1 MTDTALVVLFS
12 LFRDIAKVDQTM
24 EEIRDQME
32 LANEISDVISQ
43 PVGFGVE
50 MDDVRLPPKELFL
63 SLNSFFTALFNWHMC
78 TSG

>member
-1 MTDTALVVLFS
+1 MTDTTFFAPFPLC
-12 LFRDIAKVDQTM
+12 RDIAKVDQTM

-50 MDDVRLPPKELFL
+50 MDDVCLPPKETKQ
-63 SLNSFFTALFNWHMC
+63 SALF
-78 TSG
+78 